1 MLRTTSTIG
10 ISAILLLA
18 MASTVA
24 AQEES
29 SATPEADG
37 SPSPLSDEV
46 MRLGNE
52 VGPLEPGTYAD
63 DSLGPEVRF
72 SVGAGWE
79 MSGEP
84 IDDVGV
90 QLGQQGIEAA
100 AVTITRFPGTV
111 FAEPCVQDEDFD
123 AYFADTQDIE
133 ASAQGFV
140 DHLAANPF
148 LALEE
153 PTAIELGGWSG
164 LQVDLT
170 SSIPEADCQPPVTFL
185 WELPVVGEFHLVD
198 QESARAIA
206 LDVGEDVV
214 VIFIEA
220 NPGVDWPA
228 FLEASMPLVESVSI
242 TSPDAG
248 ASPATTEG

>member
-10 ISAILLLA
+10 TSAILLLT
-18 MASTVA
+18 MASAVA

-37 SPSPLSDEV
+37 SPSALSDEV
-46 MRLGNE
+46 MRLGSE

-63 DSLGPEVRF
+63 NSLGPEVRF

-90 QLGQQGIEAA
+90 QLGRAGD
-100 AVTITRFPGTV
+100 RGGRGDHHPLPRNGLRRTV
-111 FAEPCVQDEDFD
+111 CPERGLRRLLRGHPE
-123 AYFADTQDIE
+123 
-133 ASAQGFV
+133 SRGKR
-140 DHLAANPF
+140 
-148 LALEE
+148 
-153 PTAIELGGWSG
+153 SG
-164 LQVDLT
+164 LRRSPRGQPVPRGRGAHGDRARRLVGA
-170 SSIPEADCQPPVTFL
+170 PGRPHLEHPGADCQPPVTFL

-242 TSPDAG
+242 TSPDAE
-248 ASPATTEG
+248 ASPATTES

>member
-10 ISAILLLA
+10 ISAILLLT
-18 MASTVA
+18 MASAVV

-46 MRLGNE
+46 MRLGSE

-72 SVGAGWE
+72 SVAEGWE
-79 MSGEP
+79 MTGEP
-84 IDDVGV
+84 IEEVGV
-90 QLGQQGIEAA
+90 QLGQEGVEAA
-100 AVTITRFPGTV
+100 ALTITRFPGTV
-111 FAEPCVQDEDFD
+111 FAEPCVRDEDFD
-123 AYFADTQDIE
+123 AYFADTQMSE
-133 ASAQGFV
+133 ASAQGFI
-140 DHLAANPF
+140 DRLAANPF
-148 LALEE
+148 LTVEE
-153 PTAIELGGWSG
+153 PTEIELGGWPG

-198 QESARAIA
+198 RESARAIA
-206 LDVGEDVV
+206 LDVGEDVII
-214 VIFIEA
+214 IFVEA

-228 FLEASMPLVESVSI
+228 FLEASMPLLESLSI
-242 TSPDAG
+242 TSPDAE
-248 ASPATTEG
+248 ASPAATES